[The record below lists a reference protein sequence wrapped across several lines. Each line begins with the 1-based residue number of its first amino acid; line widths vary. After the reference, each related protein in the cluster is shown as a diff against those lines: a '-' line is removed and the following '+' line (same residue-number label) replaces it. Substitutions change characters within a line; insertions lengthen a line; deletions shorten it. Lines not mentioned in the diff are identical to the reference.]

1 MRHRTGMGRMVGQ
14 SQDMAHRIM
23 TIAATTVRL
32 MSTGVSVTM
41 VGTTVAAMN
50 AMVTVVIMVMT
61 VVTDMA
67 MDAMAIKRI

>member
-1 MRHRTGMGRMVGQ
+1 MGRMVGQ
-14 SQDMAHRIM
+14 SQDMAHRIT
-23 TIAATTVRL
+23 TIAATTARL
-32 MSTGVSVTM
+32 MSTEVSVTM

-67 MDAMAIKRI
+67 MDATAIKRI